1 MNIVK
6 VRQNKHKKLSDR
18 KLCQKRDVMNRE
30 KH

>member
-6 VRQNKHKKLSDR
+6 VRQNKYKKLSDR